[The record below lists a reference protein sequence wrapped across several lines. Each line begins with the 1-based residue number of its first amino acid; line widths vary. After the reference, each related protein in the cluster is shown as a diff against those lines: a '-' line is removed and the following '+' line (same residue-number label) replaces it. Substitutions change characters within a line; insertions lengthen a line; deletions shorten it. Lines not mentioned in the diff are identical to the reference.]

1 MPLAENPKAKPV
13 PKNFTEFDEIAQKYN
28 LPANWLMY
36 SNVTPPKRGGSRES
50 ISDAKNIF
58 VRASLDKIFA
68 VQGSLREA
76 WRVVVAMFDGGCYI
90 CGNPVYNSLGAP
102 IPGTVIQADHI
113 IPPCAGG
120 TISAGNMAPAH
131 RECNDLKGDTLVE
144 EFLKDSPERLEK
156 IHDFQKMYNY
166 KAPDLELFK
175 STLIE
180 ISQIWDSTVMQIS
193 GLSERTQDKLE
204 IITEEERE
212 TWMAEVEND
221 EDSSAL
227 I

>member
-1 MPLAENPKAKPV
+1 MTVPLETIRVKPV

-28 LPANWLMY
+28 LQANWLMY

-68 VQGSLREA
+68 APGSLREA
-76 WRVVVAMFDGGCYI
+76 WRVVVAMFDGCCYI
-90 CGNPVYNSLGAP
+90 CGEPVYNSLGAA
-102 IPGTVIQADHI
+102 IPGVVIQADHI
-113 IPPCAGG
+113 IPPSSGG

-144 EFLKDSPERLEK
+144 EYLKDSPERLER
-156 IHDFQKMYNY
+156 IYDFQKMYNY
-166 KAPDLELFK
+166 VAPDIEVFK
-175 STLIE
+175 SALVE
-180 ISQIWDSTVMQIS
+180 ISQIWDHTVMQINDLS
-193 GLSERTQDKLE
+193 GRTQDRLD

-212 TWMAEVEND
+212 NWLSEIND
-221 EDSSAL
+221 DEIL
-227 I
+227 E